1 MRARSLAE
9 KQQRRAD
16 ILCAAEDLWTTTP
29 YADLS
34 MNQVASAAQLAKG
47 TLYLYFDTKEE
58 LFLALVDSHL
68 AAWITR
74 AAALLEERRP
84 RTPAQLAD
92 ALLEAGQDSH
102 SVRRLLVLLGTVL
115 ERRVRPELLQG
126 FYQNLNVHLERLLAL
141 MPLERE
147 VSVRVL
153 RHLYALAIGW
163 QHLSE
168 QPQPQKFQPQKLQ
181 PRPTDAQT
189 GPALGQGCVL
199 SGGQHDADEE
209 FGLAVR
215 AVIDRMTRV
224 AAPA

>member
-58 LFLALVDSHL
+58 LFLALVDGHL
-68 AAWITR
+68 AAWIAR
-74 AAALLEERRP
+74 AAAILEERGP
-84 RTPAQLAD
+84 RTPSQLAD
-92 ALLEAGQDSH
+92 VLLEAGQDSQ

-115 ERRVRPELLQG
+115 ERRVRPELLQE
-126 FYQNLNVHLERLLAL
+126 FYQNLNAHLERLLAL

-168 QPQPQKFQPQKLQ
+168 QPQPIQPQTRSQ
-181 PRPTDAQT
+181 PRPGGAQID
-189 GPALGQGCVL
+189 PVQGLNCVL
-199 SGGQHDADEE
+199 NIGEHDAEEE

-215 AVIDRMTRV
+215 AVIDRVTRV

>member
-1 MRARSLAE
+1 MRARSPAE

-68 AAWITR
+68 AAWLAR

-92 ALLEAGQDSH
+92 ALLEAGQDAQ

-115 ERRVRPELLQG
+115 ERRVRPELLQA
-126 FYQNLNVHLERLLAL
+126 FYQNLNGHLERLLAL
-141 MPLERE
+141 MPLERG

-153 RHLYALAIGW
+153 RQLYALAIGW

-168 QPQPQKFQPQKLQ
+168 QSQIQPWPSG
-181 PRPTDAQT
+181 AQT
-189 GPALGQGCVL
+189 GPALGQNCVL
-199 SGGQHDADEE
+199 NSGQHNADEE

-215 AVIDRMTRV
+215 AVIDRVTCV
-224 AAPA
+224 ASPA

>member
-68 AAWITR
+68 AVWIAR

-92 ALLEAGQDSH
+92 VLLEAGQDSH

-115 ERRVRPELLQG
+115 ERRVRPELLQV
-126 FYQNLNVHLERLLAL
+126 FYQNLNGHLERLLAL

-168 QPQPQKFQPQKLQ
+168 QPQPQTRSQ
-181 PRPTDAQT
+181 PRPGGAQT
-189 GPALGQGCVL
+189 GPALGQNCVL
-199 SGGQHDADEE
+199 SGGHDADEE

-215 AVIDRMTRV
+215 AVIDRVTRV

>member
-58 LFLALVDSHL
+58 LFLALVDGHL
-68 AAWITR
+68 AAWIAR
-74 AAALLEERRP
+74 AAATLEERGP
-84 RTPAQLAD
+84 RTPPQLAD
-92 ALLEAGQDSH
+92 ALLEAGQDSE

-115 ERRVRPELLQG
+115 DRRVRPELLQD
-126 FYQNLNVHLERLLAL
+126 FYQNLNAHLERLLAL

-168 QPQPQKFQPQKLQ
+168 QPQQSQTRSQ
-181 PRPTDAQT
+181 PRPGGAQSD
-189 GPALGQGCVL
+189 PVQGLSCVL
-199 SGGQHDADEE
+199 NIRQNAAEEE

-215 AVIDRMTRV
+215 AVIDRVTRV
-224 AAPA
+224 ATPA